1 MKRHYKKNSFDKPVF
16 DVIKKKHI
24 QIKLLT
30 EMNSLS
36 LLQKKTYTFFSL
48 RNVVCSIHICGF
60 VKDTLWYICASSH
73 VII

>member
-36 LLQKKTYTFFSL
+36 LLQKKNVYIFFFEK
-48 RNVVCSIHICGF
+48 RCM
-60 VKDTLWYICASSH
+60 
-73 VII
+73 